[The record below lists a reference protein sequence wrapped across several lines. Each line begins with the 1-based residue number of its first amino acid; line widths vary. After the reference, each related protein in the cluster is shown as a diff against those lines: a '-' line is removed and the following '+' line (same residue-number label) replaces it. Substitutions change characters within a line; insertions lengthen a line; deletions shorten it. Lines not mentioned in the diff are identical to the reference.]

1 MHLIGHLI
9 FGAIVGLLAKFL
21 LPGHD
26 PGGILL
32 TPLIGIAGSWLGSA
46 LGRKLGWYQQGS
58 PFGFVLAIIG
68 AMALLL
74 AFRIVF

>member
-9 FGAIVGLLAKFL
+9 FGAIVGLCAKFL

-26 PGGILL
+26 PGGLL
-32 TPLIGIAGSWLGSA
+32 VTPLIGIAGSWVGSVLGK
-46 LGRKLGWYQQGS
+46 KLGWYQEGS
-58 PFGFVLAIIG
+58 PFGFVLAVIG

-74 AFRIVF
+74 VYRIVF